1 MLRSIS
7 FYYLLLLECH
17 KSKAV
22 NTTGCFR
29 EEPESIIDEEGMG
42 GGTVEEQAE
51 VTNNYSIIT
60 THAST
65 CVL

>member
-1 MLRSIS
+1 MIVAVCTT
-7 FYYLLLLECH
+7 YLLLLECH
-17 KSKAV
+17 KSKAD
-22 NTTGCFR
+22 NTAWCFR
-29 EEPESIIDEEGMG
+29 EEPESIINEEAMR

-51 VTNNYSIIT
+51 VTNYGIIT

>member
-17 KSKAV
+17 KSKAD
-22 NTTGCFR
+22 NTAGCFR
-29 EEPESIIDEEGMG
+29 EEPESIIDEEDMG
-42 GGTVEEQAE
+42 GGTVEGQAE
-51 VTNNYSIIT
+51 VTNYSMIT